1 MSQLSPSHQKANAA
15 FLKVQ
20 KQSMTRDRIMS
31 DIADSNTARTDNMN
45 KLRQLRLAREQQDA
59 IARAAA
65 AAAPPKPRARRVVAR
80 AS

>member
-20 KQSMTRDRIMS
+20 KQSMTRDRILS

-45 KLRQLRLAREQQDA
+45 KLRQMRLAREKQEA
-59 IARAAA
+59 EARAVA
-65 AAAPPKPRARRVVAR
+65 AAAPPKPRARRSPR

>member
-20 KQSMTRDRIMS
+20 KQSMTRDRILS

-45 KLRQLRLAREQQDA
+45 KLRQMRLARDKQEA
-59 IARAAA
+59 EARAVA
-65 AAAPPKPRARRVVAR
+65 AAAPPKPRARRSPR

>member
-20 KQSMTRDRIMS
+20 KQTMTRDRILS

-45 KLRQLRLAREQQDA
+45 KLRQMRLARDKQEA
-59 IARAAA
+59 EARAVA
-65 AAAPPKPRARRVVAR
+65 AAAPPKPRARRSPR

>member
-20 KQSMTRDRIMS
+20 KQTMTRDRILS

-45 KLRQLRLAREQQDA
+45 KLRQMRLARDNQEA
-59 IARAAA
+59 EARAVA
-65 AAAPPKPRARRVVAR
+65 AAAPPKPRARRSPR